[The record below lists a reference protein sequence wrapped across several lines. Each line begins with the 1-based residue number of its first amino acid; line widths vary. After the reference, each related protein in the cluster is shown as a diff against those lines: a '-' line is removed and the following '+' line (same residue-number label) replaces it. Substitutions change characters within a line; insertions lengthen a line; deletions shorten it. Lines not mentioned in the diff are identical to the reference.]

1 MQAGYRLPKART
13 GPGQYSGED
22 QLEVPLDK
30 NMKILI
36 VDDFST
42 MRRIIKN
49 LLRDLGFTNTDEADD
64 GNTALPM
71 LRSGKYDFLV
81 TDWNMPGMTG
91 FDLLKAVRADEQLKG
106 LPILMVTAEAKRDQ
120 IVAAAQAGVNGYVV
134 KPFTAAVLKE
144 KIEKI
149 FERIE

>member
-1 MQAGYRLPKART
+1 
-13 GPGQYSGED
+13 
-22 QLEVPLDK
+22 
-30 NMKILI
+30 MKILI

-42 MRRIIKN
+42 MRRIVKN
-49 LLRDLGFTNTDEADD
+49 LLRDLGFTNTSEADD
-64 GNTALPM
+64 GSTALPM
-71 LRSGKYDFLV
+71 LQQGDFDFLV

-91 FDLLKAVRADEQLKG
+91 IELLQKVRADERLRS
-106 LPILMVTAEAKRDQ
+106 LPVLMVTAEAKREQ

-149 FERIE
+149 FERVEG